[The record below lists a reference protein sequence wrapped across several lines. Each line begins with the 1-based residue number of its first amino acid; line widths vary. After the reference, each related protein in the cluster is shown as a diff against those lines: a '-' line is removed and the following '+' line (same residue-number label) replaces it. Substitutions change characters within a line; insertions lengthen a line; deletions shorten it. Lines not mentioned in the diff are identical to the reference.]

1 MYVRIDNF
9 RIDGSIESTLRV
21 DRIFDPAL
29 VQLLLRIDDAS
40 PRYCMDGLEV
50 QEEGRAMMDSK

>member
-9 RIDGSIESTLRV
+9 RIDGSIELTLRV

-40 PRYCMDGLEV
+40 P
-50 QEEGRAMMDSK
+50 